1 MIIAAALLASL
12 LSLPLPLPQA
22 TQVGAAG
29 APSQEIDSQ
38 EIDADTADARLN
50 PAQPDFTLVALPTAL
65 RVPRHKSAFRVTHR
79 FTRAL
84 GQGDLGDLASDLFGL
99 DSGAQIGLEY
109 RVGVIRGGQIGVH
122 RTNDKTI
129 QLFGQ
134 YDLLRQVEGRP
145 LGVAAYVSVD
155 GTNNFRDRYS
165 PTLAVVLSREFGR
178 RGAVYVEPIWVG
190 NSNPSDDTAN
200 TAAED
205 DSTFLLGIGARLRVR
220 PTVYLVGEFIPR
232 VAGFD
237 PGVNQASVAIE
248 KRAGGHAFQLNFS
261 NAFGTTMG
269 QIARGGPRAFDGGSN
284 WYLGFNIS
292 RKFF

>member
-1 MIIAAALLASL
+1 MPVIASALLASVL
-12 LSLPLPLPQA
+12 ALPLTQA
-22 TQVGAAG
+22 AQAPAMEPAA
-29 APSQEIDSQ
+29 QENDQ
-38 EIDADTADARLN
+38 DTADARVN

-65 RVPRHKSAFRVTHR
+65 RVPLHKSAFRVTHR

-84 GQGDLGDLASDLFGL
+84 GQGDFGDLASDLFGL
-99 DSGAQIGLEY
+99 DSSSQIGLEF
-109 RVGVIRGGQIGVH
+109 RFGLVRGGQVGLH

-129 QLFGQ
+129 QFFGE
-134 YDLLRQVEGRP
+134 YDLLRQADGRP
-145 LGVAAYVSVD
+145 FGVAAYASVD

-165 PTLAVVLSREFGR
+165 PALAAILSREFGR
-178 RGAVYVEPIWVG
+178 HGAVYVEPIWVG
-190 NSNPSDDTAN
+190 NTNPDDGGP
-200 TAAED
+200 ED

-220 PTVYLVGEFIPR
+220 PTVYVVGEFVPR

-237 PGVNQASVAIE
+237 PGVHQAGFAIE
-248 KRAGGHAFQLNFS
+248 KRVGGHAFQLNFS

-269 QIARGGPRAFDGGSN
+269 QIARGGPRQFDGGSN